1 MISAAVPIWTV
12 LIGRVFLKE
21 QLKMIDVFNVALT
34 LVGLVFIIR
43 PPFLYGYDTTF
54 VVDEAYFSAALIVFG
69 GSILQALLYILL
81 RCL

>member
-1 MISAAVPIWTV
+1 MMVFAPFEAHV
-12 LIGRVFLKE
+12 LHE
-21 QLKMIDVFNVALT
+21 N
-34 LVGLVFIIR
+34 GLVFIIR
-43 PPFLYGYDTTF
+43 PPFLYGYDPTF